1 MRRAGCLMSI
11 ALLCSCTQTT
21 IEGYADREFRSRAL
35 THIVTYISG
44 PTSISNEAQASLTEQ
59 AAKHGVIHDNAF
71 FVLPPTHSYSEQE
84 IKRELASRGVD
95 GVLLIRVG
103 NTRVIKE
110 YAGTLLG
117 SLESVSTRGDS
128 NFAAKLIEPS
138 TGQILWVGEGKVTVS
153 GLLIVGNRSGPTS
166 VATAILDEL
175 QTKGLLRN

>member
-1 MRRAGCLMSI
+1 MRGAGCFFSI

-21 IEGYADREFRSRAL
+21 IESYADREFKSRAL
-35 THIVTYISG
+35 THIVAYISG
-44 PTSISNEAQASLTEQ
+44 PTSISNETSASLTAQ
-59 AAKHGVIHDNAF
+59 AAKHGVTLDNAF
-71 FVLPPTHSYSEQE
+71 YIFPPTHSYSEQV

-95 GVLLIRVG
+95 GVLIVKVG

-138 TGQILWVGEGKVTVS
+138 TGQLLWVGEGKVTES
-153 GLLIVGNRSGPTS
+153 GLLIVGNRSGPAS

>member
-1 MRRAGCLMSI
+1 MRGAGCFFSI

-21 IEGYADREFRSRAL
+21 IESYADREFKSRAL
-35 THIVTYISG
+35 THIVAYISG
-44 PTSISNEAQASLTEQ
+44 PTSISNETSASLTAQ
-59 AAKHGVIHDNAF
+59 AAKHGVTLDNAF
-71 FVLPPTHSYSEQE
+71 YIFPPTHSYSEQV

-95 GVLLIRVG
+95 GVLIVKVG

-110 YAGTLLG
+110 YAGTLLAG
-117 SLESVSTRGDS
+117 LESVSTRGDN

-138 TGQILWVGEGKVTVS
+138 TGQLLWAGEGKVTES
-153 GLLIVGNRSGPTS
+153 GLLIVGNRSGPAS

>member
-1 MRRAGCLMSI
+1 MRWAGGFLSI

-21 IEGYADREFRSRAL
+21 IEGYADRELRSRAL
-35 THIVTYISG
+35 THIVTYVSAS
-44 PTSISNEAQASLTEQ
+44 TSISNETQASLTAQ
-59 AAKHGVIHDNAF
+59 AARHGVTHDNAF
-71 FVLPPTHSYSEQE
+71 YIFPPTHSYSEQE

-95 GVLLIRVG
+95 GVLLVRVG
-103 NTRVIKE
+103 DTRVTKE

-138 TGQILWVGEGKVTVS
+138 TGQLLWVGEGKVTES
-153 GLLIVGNRSGPTS
+153 GLLIVGNRSGPAS
-166 VATAILDEL
+166 VAAAILDEL

>member
-1 MRRAGCLMSI
+1 MRWAGGFLSI

-21 IEGYADREFRSRAL
+21 IEGYADRELRSRAL
-35 THIVTYISG
+35 THIVTYVSA
-44 PTSISNEAQASLTEQ
+44 PTSISNETQASLTAQ
-59 AAKHGVIHDNAF
+59 AARHGVTHDNAF
-71 FVLPPTHSYSEQE
+71 YIFPPTHSYSEQE

-95 GVLLIRVG
+95 GVLLVRVG
-103 NTRVIKE
+103 NTRVTKE

-117 SLESVSTRGDS
+117 SIESVSTRGDS

-138 TGQILWVGEGKVTVS
+138 TGQLLWVGEGKVTES
-153 GLLIVGNRSGPTS
+153 GLLIVGNRSGPAS

>member
-1 MRRAGCLMSI
+1 MRWAGCCLSI
-11 ALLCSCTQTT
+11 ALTCSCTQTT
-21 IEGYADREFRSRAL
+21 IEGYADRQLGSRAL

-44 PTSISNEAQASLTEQ
+44 PISISNEAQVSLTAQ
-59 AAKHGVIHDNAF
+59 AAKHGVILDNAF
-71 FVLPPTHSYSEQE
+71 YILPPTHSYSEQE

-95 GVLLIRVG
+95 GVLLVRVG
-103 NTRVIKE
+103 NTRVTKE

-138 TGQILWVGEGKVTVS
+138 TGQLLWVGEGKVTES
-153 GLLIVGNRSGPTS
+153 GLLIVGNRSGPAS

>member
-1 MRRAGCLMSI
+1 MRWTGGFLSI

-21 IEGYADREFRSRAL
+21 IEGYADRESRSRAL

-44 PTSISNEAQASLTEQ
+44 PTSISNETQVSLTAQA
-59 AAKHGVIHDNAF
+59 ARHGVILDNAF
-71 FVLPPTHSYSEQE
+71 YIFPPTHSYSEQE

-95 GVLLIRVG
+95 GVLLVKVC
-103 NTRVIKE
+103 NTRATKE

-138 TGQILWVGEGKVTVS
+138 TGKLLWAGEGKVTES
-153 GLLIVGNRSGPTS
+153 GLLIVGNRSGPMS
-166 VATAILDEL
+166 VAVAILDEL
-175 QTKGLLRN
+175 QAKGLLRN

>member
-1 MRRAGCLMSI
+1 MRWAGGFLSI

-21 IEGYADREFRSRAL
+21 IEGYADRELRSRAL
-35 THIVTYISG
+35 THIVTYVSA
-44 PTSISNEAQASLTEQ
+44 PTSISNETQASLTAQ
-59 AAKHGVIHDNAF
+59 AARHGVTHDNAF
-71 FVLPPTHSYSEQE
+71 YIFPPTHSYSEQE

-95 GVLLIRVG
+95 GVLLVRVG
-103 NTRVIKE
+103 NTRVTKE

-138 TGQILWVGEGKVTVS
+138 TGQLLWVGEGKVTES
-153 GLLIVGNRSGPTS
+153 GLLIVGNRSGPAS
-166 VATAILDEL
+166 VAAAILDEL